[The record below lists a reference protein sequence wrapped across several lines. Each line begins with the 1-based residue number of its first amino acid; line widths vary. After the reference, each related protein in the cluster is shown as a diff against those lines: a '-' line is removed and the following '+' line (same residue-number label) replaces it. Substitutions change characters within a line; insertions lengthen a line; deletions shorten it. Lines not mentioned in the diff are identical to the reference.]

1 MAQWLIAAE
10 QPPSLTCIAPLEG
23 GSDFYRETLCRGGVP
38 WTPFWRLLQ
47 FSMFGKSFTHQDG
60 DSPNPYLGDGQ
71 QEDVV
76 EMLDRYP
83 MMNEYWEDKRARMD
97 RIKVPAYILASFS
110 TILHTVGSF
119 RGFEEINHDEKW

>member
-1 MAQWLIAAE
+1 VTSIERRCAAVV
-10 QPPSLTCIAPLEG
+10 SLGHLFG
-23 GSDFYRETLCRGGVP
+23 GSCARRCLVS
-38 WTPFWRLLQ
+38 PFI
-47 FSMFGKSFTHQDG
+47 HQTG

-71 QEDVV
+71 QEDVI

-110 TILHTVGSF
+110 TMLHTVGSF
-119 RGFEEINHDEKW
+119 RGFEEIDHDEKW

>member
-1 MAQWLIAAE
+1 
-10 QPPSLTCIAPLEG
+10 
-23 GSDFYRETLCRGGVP
+23 
-38 WTPFWRLLQ
+38 
-47 FSMFGKSFTHQDG
+47 
-60 DSPNPYLGDGQ
+60 
-71 QEDVV
+71 
-76 EMLDRYP
+76 MLDRYP